1 MLLVLKIISLA
12 VSLLNAAK
20 RFLANIAHYGKI
32 KTLSFYN
39 DVFSSGKV
47 KRVRRDNGGEDL
59 SKDFQDLLIQSSV
72 KHEFT
77 SPYSPHQN
85 GAAERIWRALFNMA
99 RSMSL
104 ESNLTR
110 YLCKYAVMSAT
121 YVRNYCYCQR
131 IDNIP
136 YGFITKLKPNIAK
149 LHVFG
154 SVYYSYIQNSKKLD
168 AFSRKDCFV
177 GYDKKVHHISLIIPK
192 IILS

>member
-72 KHEFT
+72 KHEIT

-85 GAAERIWRALFNMA
+85 GAAERIWCTLFDMA
-99 RSMSL
+99 RSIIL
-104 ESNLTR
+104 ESNLPK

-121 YVRNYCYCQR
+121 FVRNCCYRQR
-131 IDNIP
+131 IDNTP
-136 YGFITKLKPNIAK
+136 YGLITRLKPNIAK
-149 LHVFG
+149 LHVFR
-154 SVYYSYIQNSKKLD
+154 SVCYSYIQDSKKLD
-168 AFSRKDCFV
+168 ARSRKVCFV
-177 GYDKKVHHISLIIPK
+177 GYDKEVHHILFIIPK